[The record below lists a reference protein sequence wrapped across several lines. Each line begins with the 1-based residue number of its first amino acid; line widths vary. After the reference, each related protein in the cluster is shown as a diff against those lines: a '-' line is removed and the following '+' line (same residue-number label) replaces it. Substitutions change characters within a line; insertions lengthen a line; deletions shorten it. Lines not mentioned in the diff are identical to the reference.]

1 MAIIFTAAEKSEL
14 AKAITKAACGI
25 AECWD
30 ILSQIGDRIGRDW
43 EPEGT
48 SVADIA
54 EHNASDLDNPAPS
67 NAWMLILWPNTSV
80 MMRTGKSRVAPRSVE
95 KVSSSLGGQHE
106 R

>member
-1 MAIIFTAAEKSEL
+1 MAITFTAAEKGEL

-54 EHNASDLDNPAPS
+54 EHNASDLDNPA
-67 NAWMLILWPNTSV
+67 AIECLDADSV
-80 MMRTGKSRVAPRSVE
+80 AEYFGDDVNWKEPGRPYEALRR
-95 KVSSSLGGQHE
+95 
-106 R
+106 

>member
-1 MAIIFTAAEKSEL
+1 MIEFTEEEKVAL

-43 EPEGT
+43 EPDGT

-54 EHNASDLDNPAPS
+54 EHNASDLDNPA
-67 NAWMLILWPNTSV
+67 AIECLDAGSV
-80 MMRTGKSRVAPRSVE
+80 AEYFGDDENWKDLGRHESQ
-95 KVSSSLGGQHE
+95 SSA
-106 R
+106 RAT

>member
-1 MAIIFTAAEKSEL
+1 MITFTQEEKSEL

-30 ILSQIGDRIGRDW
+30 ILSQIGDRIGGDW

-54 EHNASDLDNPAPS
+54 EHNASDLDSPAAIECLDADSVAEYFADDENWKRS
-67 NAWMLILWPNTSV
+67 NRATKNGRASW
-80 MMRTGKSRVAPRSVE
+80 A
-95 KVSSSLGGQHE
+95 
-106 R
+106 